1 MAYHDEAFKLGMLL
15 TMDLVL
21 KDKDYLIRE
30 NKDKDYL
37 IRENGVT
44 YAGKHII
51 IDLFNAK
58 QLTDI
63 HHIENV
69 LNSCIRVANAT
80 LIEMKLHHFNVNQGV
95 SGVAVLSES
104 HISIHTCPEYEY
116 AALDIFMCGDS
127 KPELCVDILK
137 KGFNTENVKVE
148 KILRGIFN
156 E

>member
-1 MAYHDEAFKLGMLL
+1 MAYHDEAFKLGMRL
-15 TMDLVL
+15 TMDSVL
-21 KDKDYLIRE
+21 
-30 NKDKDYL
+30 KDKDYL

-104 HISIHTCPEYEY
+104 HISIHTWPEYEY

-127 KPELCVDILK
+127 NPELCVDILK
-137 KGFNTENVKVE
+137 KGFHTENVKVE